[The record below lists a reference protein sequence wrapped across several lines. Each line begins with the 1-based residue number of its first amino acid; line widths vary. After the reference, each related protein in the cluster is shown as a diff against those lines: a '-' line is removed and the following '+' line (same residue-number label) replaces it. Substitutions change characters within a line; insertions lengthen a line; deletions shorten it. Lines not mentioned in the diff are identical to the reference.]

1 MPVDSSYWAKQ
12 NTGSEPV
19 TGWGSMVRVVR
30 SPGTPGGQLGP
41 HPLTCGW
48 QGEQQQ
54 WQQRQQGLRLG
65 GHVEHCTPAAPPGRR
80 PGFMCADLLP
90 ELVEKR
96 NQGQEELGGR
106 RAVWERRS
114 GGRGGYCAGLFS
126 SKLSWPPLSLSFLLS
141 SPLPT
146 SCITLVR
153 FCCVCHRIPSTP
165 GPAQQPMG
173 TQSMH
178 LGQVLTEGEMEPG
191 SWKQDRTSSLCDL
204 EQVT

>member
-1 MPVDSSYWAKQ
+1 MTENEMA
-12 NTGSEPV
+12 
-19 TGWGSMVRVVR
+19 
-30 SPGTPGGQLGP
+30 GQ
-41 HPLTCGW
+41 HH
-48 QGEQQQ
+48 
-54 WQQRQQGLRLG
+54 RLD
-65 GHVEHCTPAAPPGRR
+65 GHEFGY
-80 PGFMCADLLP
+80 P

-165 GPAQQPMG
+165 GPAWTAARQASLSITM
-173 TQSMH
+173 
-178 LGQVLTEGEMEPG
+178 LTRC
-191 SWKQDRTSSLCDL
+191 KDFC
-204 EQVT
+204 